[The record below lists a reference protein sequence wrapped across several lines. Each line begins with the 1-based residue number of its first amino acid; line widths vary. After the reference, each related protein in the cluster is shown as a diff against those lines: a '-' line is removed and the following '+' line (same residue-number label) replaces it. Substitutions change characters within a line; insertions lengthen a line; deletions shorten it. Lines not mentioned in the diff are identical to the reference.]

1 MMMHG
6 NMPFV
11 WQTGTGRLSVKVGDE
26 AEGRKR
32 PTSTSTL
39 GFDCTGKL
47 LFIEAGQQQ
56 KNDRYLCMWSPTAL
70 TNKHIHMHIEPISS
84 FPFLHFFS
92 WFSNKSLCPVST
104 SARSQKKSLP
114 GQRPEREQWAEAQ
127 RRDKRR
133 AERCGCLWRGAQPA
147 RKSDTAQSIFV
158 NKSLTPGGSCWQP
171 KKKKNSRKNTR
182 LPSEK

>member
-84 FPFLHFFS
+84 FPFLHFF
-92 WFSNKSLCPVST
+92 FMIFK
-104 SARSQKKSLP
+104 QISLP
-114 GQRPEREQWAEAQ
+114 CEHKRTQSKKIPSRPKTRAGGVGWGTEERQKEGREVWLSV
-127 RRDKRR
+127 
-133 AERCGCLWRGAQPA
+133 ERC
-147 RKSDTAQSIFV
+147 TACKEIWH
-158 NKSLTPGGSCWQP
+158 GSVYI
-171 KKKKNSRKNTR
+171 R
-182 LPSEK
+182 